1 MKTKV
6 EKSDSK
12 DKCDINETM
21 NRKTICKYPNKSWLS
36 AQINKMINLYL
47 VGLRNK
53 WEKTQNIVNKKGGIT
68 TDATRFKGKIRRHCE
83 QQ

>member
-21 NRKTICKYPNKSWLS
+21 NRKTICKQPNKSWLS

-53 WEKTQNIVNKKGGIT
+53 
-68 TDATRFKGKIRRHCE
+68 
-83 QQ
+83 